1 MNNIMTETF
10 TVQGVSFKM
19 VKVDGGIFEMGKTL
33 ESLRYVQYDEITPH
47 LVALSDFAIG
57 ETTVTKELW
66 MAVMGK
72 DQTKPSLAFGAN
84 DLNSPMV
91 KVSWN
96 MCQEFIAKL
105 NELTGMAF
113 RMPTEAEWE
122 LAARGGCVRGSLSS
136 FDLPKTYMEYKLGNS
151 YITNAIRN
159 GLELKNMSSRYYEW
173 CQDWY
178 SNFTDEA
185 QTNPMGPDTGFL
197 RVIRRGCWRHDP
209 RSGHM
214 TYMLYRNG
222 LPINGLNDNTCLRL
236 ALQ

>member
-1 MNNIMTETF
+1 MNNIKTETF

-122 LAARGGCVRGSLSS
+122 LAARGGWGWVPLFS
-136 FDLPKTYMEYKLGNS
+136 FDLPRTYLENMLGDS
-151 YITNAIRN
+151 YITYIIRN
-159 GLELKNMSSRYYEW
+159 GLELKNMSSRNYEW

-178 SNFTDEA
+178 SNLTDDA
-185 QTNPMGPDTGFL
+185 QTNPTGPDTGFL

-222 LPINGLNDNTCLRL
+222 LPINGLNDNTGLRL
-236 ALQ
+236 AL